1 VDFIAMGDKQM
12 TVRLTTTVDEGVV
25 EVDGAEVRY
34 YVSGDPAPTR
44 PPLVLVH
51 GTGGSTDID
60 FGFLFPMM
68 ARRQPVVSLDMTQP
82 PDVRDL
88 TIDHLERQVAAVV
101 DRVLPAGPGA
111 VLGYSLGSVVAAS
124 YAAHRSDRVTRLV
137 LVAGWAKTDH
147 QQALRNDLYQK
158 LRAIGDPELM
168 KVYSRLFAFGVP
180 FLAKRSPAEMDAVA
194 VARRPTQFSAM
205 QMDLNRTVDITGL
218 LDSIS
223 AKTLVIG
230 GTYDLMVPRH
240 HSLALFGAIADAR
253 YTEIS
258 SGHSVLVERPAE
270 LLSMVDS
277 FLAEPCRFPAGAVIP
292 TAKP

>member
-1 VDFIAMGDKQM
+1 M
-12 TVRLTTTVDEGVV
+12 TVRLTTVVDEGVV

-34 YVSGDPAPTR
+34 YVSGDPAAAR

-51 GTGGSTDID
+51 ATGGSTDVD

-68 ARRQPVVSLDMTQP
+68 ARRQQVVSLDMAQP
-82 PDVRDL
+82 TEVRDL

-101 DRVLPAGPGA
+101 DRVLPAGPVA

-124 YAAHRSDRVTRLV
+124 YAAHRAGRVTRLV

-147 QQALRNDLYQK
+147 QQVLRNNLYQK
-158 LRAIGDPELM
+158 LQAIGDPELM
-168 KVYSRLFAFGVP
+168 KAYSRLFAFGVP

-194 VARRPTQFSAM
+194 SGRRPTAFSAM

-258 SGHSVLVERPAE
+258 SGHSLLVERPAE
-270 LLSMVDS
+270 LLSMADS
-277 FLAEPCRFPAGAVIP
+277 FLAEPDRFPTGTVIP